1 MVSLLEI
8 SLVDFNK
15 MLKDLKTFF
24 KMGIVIFVVIS
35 AVAGYG
41 VGFTVEKTFSY
52 AHFLFFLLGTFLI
65 SSGSLGLNQVQEA
78 HKDAKMPRTQS
89 RPIPSG
95 KFSKK
100 FGIIICFTNMIVGL
114 VVLYQLVSPLSM
126 YVGLFIIILY
136 NVLYTMFWKPNW
148 VFAAVPG
155 AIPGALPATMGYAA
169 VNDAIFSSESVYLFL
184 IMFLWQMP
192 HFWTL
197 AIRFREDYSKGE
209 FPVLPS
215 ILGKERTL
223 YHISFYVWSYA
234 FLAIASPFFVDF
246 YYCYFFVVL
255 PFSVKVVWEFLKY
268 CKSKEEKAWIYFF
281 LWTNFSVLA
290 FLYAPLVDKWIPI
303 LIHT

>member
-1 MVSLLEI
+1 
-8 SLVDFNK
+8 
-15 MLKDLKTFF
+15 MLKDLKSFF

-35 AVAGYG
+35 AIAGYG
-41 VGFTVEKTFSY
+41 VGFTVEQTFSFG
-52 AHFLFFLLGTFLI
+52 HFLLFLLGTFLI

-95 KFSKK
+95 KFTKK
-100 FGIIICFTNMIVGL
+100 LGLLISFFNMIFGSL
-114 VVLYQLVSPLSM
+114 ILYFFVSPLSC
-126 YVGLFIIILY
+126 YIGLVIIFLY
-136 NVLYTMFWKPNW
+136 NVLYTMMWKPNW

-155 AIPGALPATMGYAA
+155 AIPGALPGVLGFSA
-169 VNDAIFSSESVYLFL
+169 VNENIFSSDSIYLFL

-215 ILGKERTL
+215 IVGKERTL
-223 YHISFYVWSYA
+223 YHISFYVWAYA

-246 YYCYFFVVL
+246 LYSYFVAVI
-255 PFSVKVVWEFLKY
+255 PFAIKVVWEFLKY

-281 LWTNFSVLA
+281 LWTNFSILV
-290 FLYAPLVDKWIPI
+290 FLFAPVVDKWIPYFLHI
-303 LIHT
+303 